1 MEKKYLF
8 NGVEKTR
15 EELFNSDE
23 LTILNNA
30 QELLN
35 NVGYGDID
43 ITLLTVIE
51 REVSQQKFYQVNP
64 EDFIPFDRTQG
75 GWADYITVL
84 RNFVTSEGNID
95 SWTRG
100 VDADNA
106 RRGQDGANLQSAS
119 LKVHNLAKMI
129 SYSLFEIRQA
139 MQTGRW
145 NIVTEKE
152 RARKIDYDISIQR
165 ALLLGDSNHLGLLN
179 QPEAQTNATILTKPI
194 NTMTAAEFK
203 TFLAALLPTY
213 YKLTGMTA
221 LPDTFAIAPS
231 DFLGLGVAV
240 DEQYP
245 VFTTMLER
253 LNGVFREMTGNQNA
267 KIVPLAYCE
276 PQFNDGTYKYTLY
289 RKDFDTLRVYE
300 PFSYNVVQGVS
311 VDGMNYQNT
320 AYARVSDVFLNR
332 PKEMVYLTFSE

>member
-213 YKLTGMTA
+213 YELTGMTA

-276 PQFNDGTYKYTLY
+276 PQFNDGTYKYALY